1 MRPAPHDTAPALHDD
16 AFVMRG
22 QRGQTTA
29 EYLGGLLVVS
39 VVIAAVATTEVGASI
54 RVAMS
59 EQVCRIGGGTGC
71 GTAQS
76 PSSSPDALSHQAE
89 VLDEALDALEPL
101 AGRGGLFAD
110 LHEQARAALD
120 AGDLSSARALIDQLE
135 FYDGFIEQ
143 GPRGGLLAELNAP
156 TEDEF
161 EDLVDERDISVD
173 GGETSRRFFTVDPV
187 PGRGVVAF
195 DFFIPS
201 ENSNGF
207 RGDGRPEEGTDIL
220 NTDLGLNESRVMIV
234 IDYETGRAVIV
245 QSETHMDGP
254 WGVGGANEP
263 RPISLNGDR
272 GAWDNM
278 GGIDLD
284 MTNQIDLESTDDG
297 LHVDWDILNSI
308 SPLIISVDG
317 DVDFEEGEDG
327 FLTSDDFTNQGRVDR
342 YPQIQVWQYRP
353 DGTSREIARNDYQ
366 GGHNPVQGA
375 LPHCDLPNGP
385 DLPTIGIGD
394 FHVWDMPDLP
404 DGPSVPGPC

>member
-1 MRPAPHDTAPALHDD
+1 M
-16 AFVMRG
+16 
-22 QRGQTTA
+22 
-29 EYLGGLLVVS
+29 
-39 VVIAAVATTEVGASI
+39 
-54 RVAMS
+54 
-59 EQVCRIGGGTGC
+59 
-71 GTAQS
+71 
-76 PSSSPDALSHQAE
+76 
-89 VLDEALDALEPL
+89 
-101 AGRGGLFAD
+101 
-110 LHEQARAALD
+110 
-120 AGDLSSARALIDQLE
+120 
-135 FYDGFIEQ
+135 
-143 GPRGGLLAELNAP
+143 
-156 TEDEF
+156 
-161 EDLVDERDISVD
+161 
-173 GGETSRRFFTVDPV
+173 
-187 PGRGVVAF
+187 AF

-201 ENSNGF
+201 ENSDGF

>member
-1 MRPAPHDTAPALHDD
+1 M
-16 AFVMRG
+16 MRG

-29 EYLGGLLVVS
+29 EYLGVLLVVS
-39 VVIAAVATTEVGASI
+39 VVITAVATSEVGANI

-71 GTAQS
+71 GTS
-76 PSSSPDALSHQAE
+76 HSSSPDSIAHQGA

-101 AGRGGLFAD
+101 AARGGLFAD
-110 LHEQARAALD
+110 LHEQARAALA
-120 AGDLSSARALIDQLE
+120 AGDLTGARALLDQLA
-135 FYDGFIEQ
+135 FYDDFIAQ
-143 GPRGGLLAELNAP
+143 GPRGALLAELNAP

-161 EDLVDERDISVD
+161 DDLVDERDISVD

-201 ENSNGF
+201 ENSDGF
-207 RGDGRPEEGTDIL
+207 RGDGRPEAGTDIL
-220 NTDLGLNESRVMIV
+220 NSDLGLNESRVMIV
-234 IDYETGRAVIV
+234 LDYETGRAVIV

-272 GAWDNM
+272 GAWENM
-278 GGIDLD
+278 GGIDID
-284 MTNQIDLESTDDG
+284 QTNQIDLESTDDG

-308 SPLIISVDG
+308 TPLIISVDG